1 MNTFAGGNVVPNAKP
16 VTLANF
22 NTVRTNLEKILP
34 AGIAIFPI
42 GSAGHKEIS
51 KDLDVLIDA
60 GALSTHF
67 LTDSVKASKKK
78 LEEYFTKLGYFSK
91 MTGVS
96 VHVGIPT
103 GENNDIT
110 QVDIMVVENAK
121 EVWPLHVHEYTS
133 ADIKGGTLHAMW
145 ADLANLSSLPNHPKL
160 MISPYKGLLDRNT
173 RELISSNKN
182 TIASI
187 IVSKN
192 ATKDDLSSVSRI
204 LNLLQKNSEKYN
216 LIYSKYYK
224 T

>member
-16 VTLANF
+16 VTLGNF
-22 NTVRTNLEKILP
+22 NTVRRNLENILP

-60 GALSTHF
+60 TALSTHF
-67 LTDSVKASKKK
+67 LTTSIKDSKKK
-78 LEEYFTKLGYFSK
+78 LEEYFVNLGYFSK
-91 MTGVS
+91 RTGVS

-103 GENNDIT
+103 GEGTDVT
-110 QVDIMVVENAK
+110 QVDIMVVENA
-121 EVWPLHVHEYTS
+121 EEIWPLHVHDYTS
-133 ADIKGGTLHAMW
+133 PNTKGGTLHAMW
-145 ADLANLSSLPNHPKL
+145 ADLANLTSILNHSKL

-173 RELISSNKN
+173 RELISSDKN

-187 IVSKN
+187 IVSED
-192 ATKDDLSSVSRI
+192 ATKDDLSSVGRI
-204 LNLLQKNSEKYN
+204 LKLLPTDSEKYN